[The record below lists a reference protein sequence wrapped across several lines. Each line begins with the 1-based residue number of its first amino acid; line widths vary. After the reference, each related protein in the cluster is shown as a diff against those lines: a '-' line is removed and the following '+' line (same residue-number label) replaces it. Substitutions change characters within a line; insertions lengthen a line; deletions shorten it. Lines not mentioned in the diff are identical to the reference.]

1 MKLYSNY
8 YYIGSIHHVVSVLS
22 GACRWPLPEDGGG
35 VKRMLD
41 IGCGPGNST
50 AVLRE
55 RYPHAKILG
64 VDSSPD
70 MIEAARKAYPD
81 IDFQLCD
88 VSRIGEVRDVHRRDA
103 LARGHAGRS
112 AGGRGRAT
120 CRTIL
125 RAVRHRTRSVDHGHR
140 IVDAAASALG
150 RCGFGARFRAI
161 AAHWPAMADCRR
173 GRGPVF

>member
-1 MKLYSNY
+1 MKIYSNY

-41 IGCGPGNST
+41 IG
-50 AVLRE
+50 LRAGQQHGRAARTLPARE
-55 RYPHAKILG
+55 ILG

-88 VSRIGEVRDVHRRDA
+88 VSTHR
-103 LARGHAGRS
+103 
-112 AGGRGRAT
+112 
-120 CRTIL
+120 
-125 RAVRHRTRSVDHGHR
+125 
-140 IVDAAASALG
+140 
-150 RCGFGARFRAI
+150 
-161 AAHWPAMADCRR
+161 
-173 GRGPVF
+173 

>member
-1 MKLYSNY
+1 MKKYSNY
-8 YYIGSIHHVVSVLS
+8 YYIGSIHYVVSVLS
-22 GACRWPLPEDGGG
+22 GACRWPLPVDDGG

-55 RYPHAKILG
+55 RYPHAEILG

-88 VSRIGEVRDVHRRDA
+88 VSTHR
-103 LARGHAGRS
+103 
-112 AGGRGRAT
+112 
-120 CRTIL
+120 
-125 RAVRHRTRSVDHGHR
+125 
-140 IVDAAASALG
+140 
-150 RCGFGARFRAI
+150 
-161 AAHWPAMADCRR
+161 
-173 GRGPVF
+173 

>member
-50 AVLRE
+50 AVL
-55 RYPHAKILG
+55 
-64 VDSSPD
+64 
-70 MIEAARKAYPD
+70 IEAARKAYPD

-88 VSRIGEVRDVHRRDA
+88 VSTHR
-103 LARGHAGRS
+103 
-112 AGGRGRAT
+112 
-120 CRTIL
+120 
-125 RAVRHRTRSVDHGHR
+125 
-140 IVDAAASALG
+140 
-150 RCGFGARFRAI
+150 
-161 AAHWPAMADCRR
+161 
-173 GRGPVF
+173 

>member
-41 IGCGPGNST
+41 IGCGPGQQH
-50 AVLRE
+50 AVLRDAT
-55 RYPHAKILG
+55 RTPRFSG

-88 VSRIGEVRDVHRRDA
+88 VSTHR
-103 LARGHAGRS
+103 
-112 AGGRGRAT
+112 
-120 CRTIL
+120 
-125 RAVRHRTRSVDHGHR
+125 
-140 IVDAAASALG
+140 
-150 RCGFGARFRAI
+150 
-161 AAHWPAMADCRR
+161 
-173 GRGPVF
+173 